1 MNKQFYIGIIV
12 FILLFI
18 YSSASQKIIEET
30 EQVWFANDF
39 EFRII
44 DNLSL
49 ELGNSLRM
57 DMTNSNVANSILQI
71 GVGYKFLEYF
81 GISGVL
87 RFKNSEPE
95 WLSEYFT
102 NFNVSIPIGD
112 FSIKAR
118 TRYQNKDNIYDL
130 EELFRQR
137 LLFEY
142 EAIQDISFAVSG
154 EIFYETNR
162 DFIDKSRY
170 RLLMIHKISK
180 RNEITFGYQF
190 ETQHNR
196 KTPKTRDVLYI
207 KLSVRVI

>member
-1 MNKQFYIGIIV
+1 MKKQFYIKIFV
-12 FILLFI
+12 FIVLI
-18 YSSASQKIIEET
+18 GYSSESQPLLEET

-39 EFRII
+39 EFRIF
-44 DNLSL
+44 DDLSL

-57 DMTNSNVANSILQI
+57 DMTNSNVANSIMQI
-71 GVGYKFLEYF
+71 GAGYKFLEYF
-81 GISGVL
+81 RISGVF

-102 NFNVSIPIGD
+102 NLNINIPIGK
-112 FSIKAR
+112 FSIKTR
-118 TRYQNKDNIYDL
+118 TRYQNKDNIYRL
-130 EELFRQR
+130 KELLRQR
-137 LLFEY
+137 LLLEY
-142 EAIQDISFAVSG
+142 EVMKHLSLAVAG

-162 DFIDKSRY
+162 DFIDRSRY
-170 RLLMIHKISK
+170 RLLLNHRISK
-180 RNEITFGYQF
+180 WNEITVGYQF

>member
-1 MNKQFYIGIIV
+1 MKKLFGCELII
-12 FILLFI
+12 FFLLFI
-18 YSSASQKIIEET
+18 YSSESQKIIEET

-87 RFKNSEPE
+87 RYKSTEPE

-102 NFNVSIPIGD
+102 NFNLNIPIGN
-112 FSIKAR
+112 FSIKTR
-118 TRYQNKDNIYDL
+118 TRYQNKDNIYGL
-130 EELFRQR
+130 EELLRQR
-137 LLFEY
+137 LLIEY

-170 RLLMIHKISK
+170 RLLLIHKISK
-180 RNEITFGYQF
+180 WNEITFGYQF